1 MELLRIKELSSK
13 SDDNIDI
20 EAYFYSLNISKIKL
34 KQLMLD
40 ISELQKYILSSDITN
55 IKDIIIKVLKLYYSI
70 I

>member
-40 ISELQKYILSSDITN
+40 ISEL
-55 IKDIIIKVLKLYYSI
+55 
-70 I
+70 